1 MIEEVK
7 AIAEFITLSDGS
19 QVSASKF
26 LDSFL
31 FPPEKQY
38 NFINKLSG
46 GEKKRLQ
53 LLKLLVTNPNFLILD
68 EPTNDF
74 DIDTLNVLEDFLD
87 KFTGCL
93 LLVSHDRY
101 FMDHLVNQLFV
112 FEGDGNIRVFNG
124 NYSDYRD
131 WVDEREAGGGKEEE
145 PKPVAAREDKPKS
158 ETKKASFK
166 EKQEF
171 EKLQGEI
178 AELEKKK
185 EEITALLNQGTTDHK
200 QLQQWAL
207 DIQNIGNTLEE
218 KTMRWLE
225 LSEIV

>member
-1 MIEEVK
+1 M
-7 AIAEFITLSDGS
+7 
-19 QVSASKF
+19 
-26 LDSFL
+26 
-31 FPPEKQY
+31 
-38 NFINKLSG
+38 
-46 GEKKRLQ
+46 Q

-112 FEGDGNIRVFNG
+112 FEGDGQIRVFNG

-131 WVDEREAGGGKEEE
+131 WLEEKELQLQSAPVKPVKKEESSPTPE
-145 PKPVAAREDKPKS
+145 KKKPS
-158 ETKKASFK
+158 YK

-178 AELEKKK
+178 ETLENRKQELS
-185 EEITALLNQGTTDHK
+185 ALLNAGHSDHQ
-200 QLQQWAL
+200 QLISWGEELTNITASL
-207 DIQNIGNTLEE
+207 DE
-218 KTMRWLE
+218 KTLRWLTLAE
-225 LSEIV
+225 LLEA